1 MSATPIRSL
10 LALLLAAASVGALAQ
25 VQPAQSAQAPLRL
38 IVPFTPG
45 TGIDLIAR
53 TVGPRL
59 AERLGRPVVV
69 DNRAGASGNIGTEA
83 VVRAAPNG
91 QTLLVSVNTLV
102 MNRSLYPKLPF
113 DPVRDLMPVSLTSWG
128 QLLLVTPPTSGYKTA
143 ADLVAA
149 ARAKPGRV
157 NYASPG
163 VGTPHHLSMELF
175 KSTAGVF
182 MTHIPYRGTG
192 PALTDLLGGQVD
204 AMFLPIHVALPHV
217 RSGRLVALGLGSEK
231 RHALLPQVPTLAEA
245 RSGNVNVDMWYGIF
259 APPGSAPEFVARL
272 NRELG
277 TDFDVERFRH
287 YGGYDVRSATVESFL
302 CSTEAQ
308 VVHCSSLATSF
319 DFAAW
324 EPIVIEHSHKF
335 TLAEVD
341 EAADAA
347 PVDAPQQLQ
356 HLARALDGLGERIA
370 ARHFVRQATRRT
382 AETSWSTP
390 WQVG

>member
-1 MSATPIRSL
+1 MSGTPIRSL
-10 LALLLAAASVGALAQ
+10 AVLLLTVASFGALAQ
-25 VQPAQSAQAPLRL
+25 GQPAAASAQPALRL

-113 DPVRDLMPVSLTSWG
+113 DPVKDLVPVSLTSWG
-128 QLLLVTPPTSGYKTA
+128 QLLLVAPPGSGFKSA

-149 ARAKPGRV
+149 ARAKPGRI

-182 MTHIPYRGTG
+182 ITHIPYRGTG
-192 PALTDLLGGQVD
+192 PAVTDLLGGQVD

-245 RSGNVNVDMWYGIF
+245 RAGNVNVDMWYGVF
-259 APPGSAPEFVARL
+259 APPGTAPEFVARL
-272 NRELG
+272 NRELKEILALPEVRAAFETQG
-277 TDFDVERFRH
+277 MDPASSTPDEFRRLVEQ
-287 YGGYDVRSATVESFL
+287 D
-302 CSTEAQ
+302 
-308 VVHCSSLATSF
+308 
-319 DFAAW
+319 
-324 EPIVIEHSHKF
+324 
-335 TLAEVD
+335 
-341 EAADAA
+341 
-347 PVDAPQQLQ
+347 
-356 HLARALDGLGERIA
+356 
-370 ARHFVRQATRRT
+370 ATRWAQLIRTQNIT
-382 AETSWSTP
+382 AE
-390 WQVG
+390 